1 MRYIISYDL
10 VAPGRDYQTLWD
22 ELARM
27 GAHRVLHSQWA
38 VRLTETSAP
47 RLRDHFQQF
56 IDSNDRLLVTC
67 LDSSDWAAFKAMTDL
82 NNV

>member
-10 VAPGRDYQTLWD
+10 VAPGRDYQTLWN

-27 GAHRVLHSQWA
+27 GAQRVLQSQWA
-38 VRLTETSAP
+38 VRRVETSAAG
-47 RLRDHFQQF
+47 LRDHFRQF

-67 LDSSDWAAFKAMTDL
+67 LDSSDWASLNAITDP
-82 NNV
+82 NNI

>member
-10 VAPGRDYQTLWD
+10 VAPGRNYQTLWD

-27 GAHRVLHSQWA
+27 SAQRVLQSQWA
-38 VRLTETSAP
+38 VRRVKTNASG
-47 RLRDHFQQF
+47 LRDHFKRF

-67 LDSSDWAAFKAMTDL
+67 LDSSDWASFNARSDL
-82 NNV
+82 TNV